1 MDRTLQSS
9 YSEMMGLFPPSKKEE
24 DVKPLSE
31 KQLPGLKIRRK
42 NMPKTD
48 LTEEFLATYSQVPV
62 YSYLS
67 RNTVHDDITPGGC
80 NYSYTFNND
89 HWNKEATYSAY
100 SETILSVLREPVG
113 KALGLS

>member
-9 YSEMMGLFPPSKKEE
+9 YSEMMGLFPPSKKENI
-24 DVKPLSE
+24 KPLSE
-31 KQLPGLKIRRK
+31 KQLPGLKIRSK
-42 NMPKTD
+42 NEPKTD
-48 LTEEFLATYSQVPV
+48 LTEEFLATYNQVPV

-67 RNTVHDDITPGGC
+67 RNTVYDDITPGGC

-89 HWNKEATYSAY
+89 HWNKEATYTAY